1 MEMRS
6 VDYKVRHK
14 YLLKNINLSFMSN
27 EIVAILGHNGAGK
40 STLIKLM
47 AGLIKP
53 SYGYIYREE

>member
-53 SYGYIYREE
+53 SYGYIYSK